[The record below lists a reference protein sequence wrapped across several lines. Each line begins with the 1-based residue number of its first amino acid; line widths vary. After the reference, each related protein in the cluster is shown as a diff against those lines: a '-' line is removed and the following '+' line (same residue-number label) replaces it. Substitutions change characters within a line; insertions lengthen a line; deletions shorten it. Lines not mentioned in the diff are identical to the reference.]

1 MKKPLKDQTI
11 YQVFVRNHTEEG
23 TFSALIN
30 DLPRIKG
37 IGVDIIYLLPI
48 HEIGIKA
55 RKGVYGSPYS
65 IRDYRSISEDLGT
78 LEDFN
83 ALIKE
88 SHRLGLKVMMD
99 MVFHHTSRD
108 AVYIKTNPEWYIYK
122 NGQLANK
129 VGDWSD
135 ICDFEIN
142 NLNLQEYLIQTLI
155 YWTKLGV
162 DGFRFDVASMV
173 PINFWKFARRAVG
186 SVNPNTIWLAESVEI
201 EFRDYLRSLGEVAED
216 DETLYQA
223 FDVLYD
229 YDIFKEFKAAVED
242 ASNVEAY
249 INALNAQRKRHGNNL
264 KLHFLENHDQDRI
277 ASMLSKKR
285 HLNWIKFMY
294 MIYGVNFIYAGEEF
308 GLKHKPDL
316 FNKDPLDLSV
326 IDREVHQA
334 YLDAVALKKEM
345 ASLDVEVMKINY
357 IGHSQVELILNKEY
371 RGQNKYMIDLS

>member
-1 MKKPLKDQTI
+1 MALDLTLRAWSRLTFGSLRVEQLEVSTQTR
-11 YQVFVRNHTEEG
+11 F
-23 TFSALIN
+23 
-30 DLPRIKG
+30 
-37 IGVDIIYLLPI
+37 
-48 HEIGIKA
+48 
-55 RKGVYGSPYS
+55 GSPNQS
-65 IRDYRSISEDLGT
+65 
-78 LEDFN
+78 
-83 ALIKE
+83 
-88 SHRLGLKVMMD
+88 
-99 MVFHHTSRD
+99 
-108 AVYIKTNPEWYIYK
+108 
-122 NGQLANK
+122 
-129 VGDWSD
+129 
-135 ICDFEIN
+135 
-142 NLNLQEYLIQTLI
+142 
-155 YWTKLGV
+155 
-162 DGFRFDVASMV
+162 
-173 PINFWKFARRAVG
+173 
-186 SVNPNTIWLAESVEI
+186 EI

-357 IGHSQVELILNKEY
+357 IGHGQVELILNKEY